1 MSKTFHDH
9 FVIIGVMSK
18 RKNWGLKIDKF
29 LGSLKTWQFLVIFLI
44 IGFAVFFSGLSSPFQ
59 NDDFTQ
65 IVNNTPVHSVSNIP
79 SFFGSSTFFNGEK
92 LTGVYYRPLMTT
104 TFSIIYSIFG
114 AQPIAYHLFQLIL
127 YIFGAFILFLVF
139 KHFFKLIYALP
150 LVIIFLVHP
159 INSQIVYSIPTMQD
173 ALFFFFGILAIFTL
187 IKYRTN
193 RGMWV
198 AILFFLMSLFSKESG
213 ILFVIMGFLYLY
225 LFDKERIRIFLSYA
239 VLPVFLYFVFK
250 INTVGLVGAN
260 HAAPINELGLIGRI
274 FTAPSIALFYFTKFI
289 FPSQLSLGYYW
300 VHPTFSIGTFLI
312 PLVVDLLV
320 VSFFV
325 YLGIRVRKKLSKEKF
340 NAFLFFAVWAVI
352 GLGLYMQIIPGLDFT
367 ACEAWFY
374 FAMAG
379 ILGMIGI
386 ALLSIKIRF
395 RPEWLVG
402 FAVVATVSIIVL
414 FGVRSNLRG
423 YDYKSQYNLAV
434 HDLTVS
440 PDDFAAMNNI
450 AQYLED
456 NGKFQEAIKY
466 ARQSINIY
474 PIVSNYNNLGVALQ
488 QTGDYRGAINAD
500 NQALKYGNMGIIY
513 ENLALTHIVYSKPL
527 ATAQFFKKALKEYP
541 HDYKLWLY
549 YAVFEGAIGSNAD
562 AVNAI
567 TTAASYGEVPPV
579 IYNGIMQNKPFGVPI
594 LGKTLLVR

>member
-1 MSKTFHDH
+1 M
-9 FVIIGVMSK
+9 
-18 RKNWGLKIDKF
+18 
-29 LGSLKTWQFLVIFLI
+29 I
-44 IGFAVFFSGLSSPFQ
+44 IGFSVFFSGLSGPFQ

-65 IVNNTPVHSVSNIP
+65 IVSNTPVHSISNIP

-104 TFSIIYSIFG
+104 TFSIIYSVFG
-114 AQPIAYHLFQLIL
+114 AQPVAYHLVQLIL
-127 YIFGAFILFLVF
+127 YILGAFILFLVF
-139 KHFFKLIYALP
+139 KHFFKLILALP
-150 LVIIFLVHP
+150 LAIIFLVHP
-159 INSQIVYSIPTMQD
+159 MNSQIVYSIPTMQD
-173 ALFFFFGILAIFTL
+173 ALFFFFGILAMLTL

-193 RGMWV
+193 RAMWM
-198 AILFFLMSLFSKESG
+198 AILFFMMSLFSKESG
-213 ILFVIMGFLYLY
+213 ILFIIMGLSYLY
-225 LFDKERIRIFLSYA
+225 LFDKERLRTFLSYA

-250 INTVGLVGAN
+250 INTVGLAGAS
-260 HAAPINELGLIGRI
+260 HAAPINGLNLIGRI
-274 FTAPSIALFYFTKFI
+274 LTAPSIALFYFTKFI
-289 FPSQLSLGYYW
+289 FPSELSLGYYW
-300 VHPTFSIGTFLI
+300 VHPTFTIDTFLI
-312 PLVVDLLV
+312 PLIVDLLV
-320 VSFFV
+320 VGLFV
-325 YLGIRVRKKLSKEKF
+325 YLGVQVQKKLSKEKF
-340 NAFLFFAVWAVI
+340 NAFIFFAVWAVI

-386 ALLSIKIRF
+386 TLQSVKIRF
-395 RPEWLVG
+395 RPEWLVWL
-402 FAVVATVSIIVL
+402 AIAATVSVIVL
-414 FGVRSNLRG
+414 LGVRSNLRG

-434 HDLTVS
+434 HDLKVS
-440 PDDFAAMNNI
+440 PDDFAAMDDI
-450 AQYLED
+450 AQYLDD

-466 ARQSINIY
+466 AQQSIDIY

-488 QTGDYRGAINAD
+488 QTGNYQRAINAYD
-500 NQALKYGNMGIIY
+500 QALKYGNMAIIY
-513 ENLALTHIVYSKPL
+513 ENLALIHFVYSKPL
-527 ATAQFFKKALKEYP
+527 ATSQFLKKALQEYP

>member
-1 MSKTFHDH
+1 
-9 FVIIGVMSK
+9 MSK
-18 RKNWGLKIDKF
+18 RKNWGLKIDK
-29 LGSLKTWQFLVIFLI
+29 LLSSIKTWQFLVLFLI
-44 IGFAVFFSGLSSPFQ
+44 VGFAVFFSGLSSPFQ

-65 IVNNTPVHSVSNIP
+65 IVSNTPVHSISNIP

-114 AQPIAYHLFQLIL
+114 AQPVAYHLVQLIL

-139 KHFFKLIYALP
+139 KHFFKLIFALP
-150 LVIIFLVHP
+150 LAIIFLVHP
-159 INSQIVYSIPTMQD
+159 MNSQVVYSIPTMQD

-213 ILFVIMGFLYLY
+213 ILFVILGFLYLY

-260 HAAPINELGLIGRI
+260 HAAPINELSLIGRI

-300 VHPTFSIGTFLI
+300 VHPTFSIGTFLM

-320 VSFFV
+320 VGLFI
-325 YLGIRVRKKLSKEKF
+325 YLGMWVRKKLSKEKF
-340 NAFLFFAVWAVI
+340 NAFIFFAIWAVI

-374 FAMAG
+374 FTMAG

-386 ALLSIKIRF
+386 ALLSVEIHF
-395 RPEWLVG
+395 HPEWLVWLG
-402 FAVVATVSIIVL
+402 IVATVSVIVL
-414 FGVRSNLRG
+414 LGVHSNLRG

-456 NGKFQEAIKY
+456 NSKSQEAIKY
-466 ARQSINIY
+466 AQQSINIY

-488 QTGDYRGAINAD
+488 QTGDYKGAIIAY

-513 ENLALTHIVYSKPL
+513 ENLALTHIVYSKPI
-527 ATAQFFKKALKEYP
+527 ATNQFFKKALKEYP
-541 HDYKLWLY
+541 HDFKLWLY

-567 TTAASYGEVPPV
+567 TTAASYGKVPSV